1 MLKSYNWLLLAFKGL
16 DLLDQYF
23 KLHNLLFIMQKSELV
38 QYKAKKTLK
47 FKCIKRFNHFARK
60 EKAQMKLFL
69 FDPRL

>member
-1 MLKSYNWLLLAFKGL
+1 
-16 DLLDQYF
+16 
-23 KLHNLLFIMQKSELV
+23 MQKSELV